1 MRNKVSSSGALFA
14 LALVLPFT
22 GVPQAQAA
30 ERFEQTSNDLP
41 FYALIERGLVHND
54 GEGAAIAFFRPP
66 ECIRSDFNLLDFFDA
81 PAAFGCNATEP
92 YLSGF
97 RISQNGPFE
106 PPSSP
111 DCK

>member
-1 MRNKVSSSGALFA
+1 MKEAMKRLIPVTKRRFRNEKVVSYFGALFA

-54 GEGAAIAFFRPP
+54 GEWAAIAFFGHPMHP
-66 ECIRSDFNLLDFFDA
+66 ERL
-81 PAAFGCNATEP
+81 
-92 YLSGF
+92 
-97 RISQNGPFE
+97 
-106 PPSSP
+106 
-111 DCK
+111 